1 MNSINESFSSTP
13 HSYFPTS
20 HSPLPTMRTFLII
33 WLGQIVSTIGSFMT
47 VFALTIWVWD
57 KTGSATALALVGF
70 FAQLPRLLITTF
82 AGIAVDRYDR
92 RLLMLIAEVVAFLC
106 TLAVALL
113 YLTQQL
119 QVWHLYIIVALY
131 GGFGQ
136 LQVLAYSTSI
146 ALLVPQEQYT
156 RAESLGSAVNY
167 SAAIFAPALAGFLY
181 PRFGLQSIFWIDL
194 TTFIASFVTLLIV
207 RIKRTSIEKTV
218 NDHQETLWQK
228 LTFGFRYIWA
238 NPSLTAMAIA
248 FTLFAI
254 PNDISKALYSPMILA
269 RTGGDSEI
277 LGAVTTAAG
286 IGGVVGALLLG
297 AWGGFKRRIHGML
310 LGFAGYGFFRI
321 ILGLGQTL
329 PVWIVA
335 HFLAAALI
343 PMFYSSS
350 NAIWYT
356 KVPPAL
362 QGRVLAADQLIGVT
376 ISTITPLI
384 AGFLADQVFEPA
396 MRPTGSLA
404 PIFGNFFGTRIG
416 SGITLLF
423 VSMSICTV
431 IVGILGYSVRSLR
444 RVEDLI
450 PDSSQS

>member
-1 MNSINESFSSTP
+1 
-13 HSYFPTS
+13 
-20 HSPLPTMRTFLII
+20 MRTFLII
-33 WLGQIVSTIGSFMT
+33 WLGQMVSTIGSFMT

-70 FAQLPRLLITTF
+70 FAQLPRVLITTF

-92 RLLMLIAEVVAFLC
+92 RLLMLIAEVAAFLC
-106 TLAVALL
+106 TLVVALL

-194 TTFIASFVTLLIV
+194 ATFLASFVTLLII
-207 RIKRTSIEKTV
+207 RIPRTAPEKTMG
-218 NDHQETLWQK
+218 DRQETLWQK

-254 PNDISKALYSPMILA
+254 PNDISRAIYTPMILA

-286 IGGVVGALLLG
+286 VGGVVGALLLG

-310 LGFAGYGFFRI
+310 LGFAGYGFFKTI
-321 ILGLGQTL
+321 MGIGQTTTI
-329 PVWIVA
+329 WIGA
-335 HFLAAALI
+335 NFLAATLI

-356 KVPPAL
+356 KVPPSL

-376 ISTITPLI
+376 ISTIAPLI
-384 AGFLADQVFEPA
+384 AGFIADQVLEPA
-396 MRPTGSLA
+396 MNPTGSLA
-404 PIFGNFFGTRIG
+404 PIFGKFFGTGTG
-416 SGITLLF
+416 SGMTLLF
-423 VSMSICTV
+423 VSMSICMAL
-431 IVGILGYSVRSLR
+431 VGIGGYTVKYLR
-444 RVEDLI
+444 QVEDLL
-450 PDSSQS
+450 PDHQISEQ